1 MPRKAFIAS
10 GAAILGPYSH
20 AIDSDG
26 LILLSSQSAYDS
38 SEKKV
43 VGDIREQTARALD
56 NLFYVLK
63 TLGLTPDDVQK
74 VTGYLVNMGDF
85 SAMNEVYEQK
95 FSQPY
100 PARTTVGVNSLP
112 MGALVEFD
120 MVARKR

>member
-1 MPRKAFIAS
+1 MPRKAFIAP